1 MEITWLGWDS
11 FKVKTSGKIIYFD
24 PTLGDLHEPADLIL
38 VSHGHSDHSQPDIL
52 ARIRKP
58 ATVVLTSKENKDK
71 INGIG
76 LVAGEARDL
85 ENIHVIACQAY
96 NIVRMR
102 QPGVP
107 FHPKGY
113 GLGWIVESEGKRIY
127 FPGDTELIPDME
139 TLGVIDLMMVPIS
152 GTYVMDIEEAVRA
165 VKVIK
170 PKIVI
175 PMHFGIFDISF
186 GKQPAH
192 FELQA
197 DPLEFARK
205 LEGVT
210 EVRVLKPGEF
220 LTI

>member
-11 FKVKTSGKIIYFD
+11 FKVKTSGKTIYFD
-24 PTLGDLHEPADLIL
+24 PTLGDFKEQADLIL

-58 ATVVLTSKENKDK
+58 ATVLLTSKENKDK

-76 LVAGEARDL
+76 LAAGEEWDL
-85 ENIHVIACQAY
+85 GNIHVIASHAY

-127 FPGDTELIPDME
+127 FPGDTELIPEME

-152 GTYVMDIEEAVRA
+152 GTYVMDIDEAVRA
-165 VKVIK
+165 VKIIN
-170 PKIVI
+170 PKVVI

-197 DPLEFARK
+197 DPHEFARK
-205 LEGVT
+205 AEGIT
-210 EVRVLKPGEF
+210 EVRVLKPGES
-220 LTI
+220 LTL

>member
-1 MEITWLGWDS
+1 
-11 FKVKTSGKIIYFD
+11 
-24 PTLGDLHEPADLIL
+24 
-38 VSHGHSDHSQPDIL
+38 
-52 ARIRKP
+52 
-58 ATVVLTSKENKDK
+58 
-71 INGIG
+71 
-76 LVAGEARDL
+76 
-85 ENIHVIACQAY
+85 
-96 NIVRMR
+96 
-102 QPGVP
+102 
-107 FHPKGY
+107 
-113 GLGWIVESEGKRIY
+113 
-127 FPGDTELIPDME
+127 ME

-152 GTYVMDIEEAVRA
+152 GTYVMDIEEGVRA

-170 PKIVI
+170 PKVVI

-197 DPLEFARK
+197 DPHEFARK